1 MNHNIINIIK
11 TNKNIKINIFITNII
26 VIIIIVGENVNVILT
41 LL

>member
-1 MNHNIINIIK
+1 MNHNIINISK

-26 VIIIIVGENVNVILT
+26 VIIIILDENVNVILT

>member
-11 TNKNIKINIFITNII
+11 TNKNIKINICITNII
-26 VIIIIVGENVNVILT
+26 VIIIILDENVNVILT